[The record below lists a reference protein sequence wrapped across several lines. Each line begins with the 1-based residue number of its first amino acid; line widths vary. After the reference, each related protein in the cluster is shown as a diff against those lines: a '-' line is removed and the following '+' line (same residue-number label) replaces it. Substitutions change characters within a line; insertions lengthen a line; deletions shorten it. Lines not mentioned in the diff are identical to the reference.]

1 MDLQSLDDL
10 IAVAESKSLSEA
22 AIRRHVTQP
31 AFTRRLQSIEKNLGI
46 QVIRRGSKPAR
57 PSEALLRNIDDIRSL
72 AYSLRRLRHDLLDTA
87 SPDRVLTIA
96 ALHAIAL
103 VHLPEALARLNRIL
117 PLSRIRLHAANRD
130 ECFTG
135 LMTGQVRIMMVYET
149 DLVRQP
155 FNTELVERAAL
166 CTERFIPVCAPD
178 DELTLSWLDPGA
190 ASRTPLVG
198 YPEGGVLGGILRS
211 DIFPRSSASFSIVAS
226 TEFSSAVL
234 ELCERRLGVGWVP
247 ELLAAEKIA
256 SGRLRVVDDPANF
269 PIVEMTVSMLRI
281 HAGEQGYTDSA
292 WTELQGIFS
301 KQT

>member
-1 MDLQSLDDL
+1 MDLQTLDDL
-10 IAVAESKSLSEA
+10 IAVVESKSLSEA

-31 AFTRRLQSIEKNLGI
+31 AFTRRLQSIEKSLGI

-57 PSEALLRNIDDIRSL
+57 PSDTLLRNIDEIRTL

-103 VHLPEALARLNRIL
+103 VHLPESLARLNRIF

-155 FNTELVERAAL
+155 FNPELVERTTL
-166 CTERFIPVCAPD
+166 CTERFIPVCAAD
-178 DELTLSWLDPGA
+178 DELTRTWLDPA
-190 ASRTPLVG
+190 ATSRTPLVG
-198 YPEGGVLGGILRS
+198 YPEDGVLGGILRKE
-211 DIFPRSSASFSIVAS
+211 IFPRTATSFALVAS

-234 ELCERRLGVGWVP
+234 EFCERRLGVGWVP
-247 ELLAAEKIA
+247 ELLAADKIA
-256 SGRLRVVDDPANF
+256 GGRLRVIDDPVMF
-269 PIVEMTVSMLRI
+269 PIVEMTVSMFRV
-281 HAGEQGYTDSA
+281 HAVEQGYTENA
-292 WTELQGIFS
+292 WNELKGVFGRQS
-301 KQT
+301 